1 MTDFPLSVIRERFAA
16 ALPHSDDEIAHKAE
30 VLAKDFARLIQNQG
44 VEVALNEAAILVGFD
59 IDDEKEA
66 AKLICRLP
74 VAKWWRR
81 QLQVMSIRHCELE
94 MLRVGNV
101 GLRISPYIS
110 DLSLRRMMRRRK
122 RAQKAIEAATIS
134 NGGGQEIDLAQVIAG
149 SVSNPTIKRGEFFT
163 RVKGLQ
169 AIAAEQNM
177 LGFIVTITTPSKYHR
192 MTVERGFAVV
202 NEKWNGSSPKET
214 AQYLGGIFQ
223 KMRSYL
229 DKKHLPPLF
238 GFRATEPH
246 HDGTPHWHMIVFIAP
261 EHVKKTLAIIR
272 REAMREDRHEDG
284 AKKRRVDIKPIDP
297 KRGDAVAY
305 AAAYVS
311 KNIDGKKADGTA
323 LEGGDWEAQTGAEEG
338 AVRAV
343 VWASMWGIRQ
353 FQLFGAEKVGQYR
366 ELRRFHRQKK
376 AVEALIDQA
385 DTDAPARAILAG
397 HAAPLA
403 LAAFD
408 ARKAG
413 RADVFAKLTGIRE
426 EAAQLIAVGKVNQAA
441 FLAADVGDY
450 AAFIRAVRQDKI
462 EPVNLARANCYGEE
476 VKDLIGLK
484 NARTG
489 AQVLTRE
496 VKEIVD
502 PSTGEFKQVKDS
514 WSVNW
519 GAKREALASDFALG
533 LASGAR
539 SLGPVAITIPKVE
552 NEPVRE
558 ITKLQVQSIESWMKQ
573 QAFLFKKELQ
583 KIKPHQWEHG
593 PKWSESLDAKNRDK
607 NGQPIIKNGLLK
619 EKTRFEINQ
628 RLNHG

>member
-1 MTDFPLSVIRERFAA
+1 MTDFPLSVIRAHFAA

-30 VLAKDFARLIQNQG
+30 TLAKDFARLIQNQG
-44 VEVALNEAAILVGFD
+44 PEVALNEAAILAGFD
-59 IDDEKEA
+59 IEDKEEA
-66 AKLICRLP
+66 AKLVSRLP

-94 MLRVGNV
+94 MLRAGNV

-110 DLSLRRMMRRRK
+110 ELSLRRMMRRRK

-134 NGGGQEIDLAQVIAG
+134 SGGGQEIDLAQVIAS

-163 RVKGLQ
+163 RVKGVQ
-169 AIAAEQNM
+169 AVAAEQNM
-177 LGFIVTITTPSKYHR
+177 LGFAIAITAPSKYHR
-192 MTVERGFAVV
+192 MTVSRGFAVE
-202 NEKWNGSSPKET
+202 NDKWNGASPKET

-223 KMRSYL
+223 KMRNYL
-229 DKKHLPPLF
+229 SKKYLPALF

-246 HDGTPHWHMIVFIAP
+246 HDGTPHWHMIIFIAP

-272 REAMREDRHEDG
+272 REAMREDRNEEG

-305 AAAYVS
+305 AAAYIS
-311 KNIDGKKADGTA
+311 KNIDGKKSDGA
-323 LEGGDWEAQTGAEEG
+323 AIEGGDWEAQTGAEEG

-353 FQLFGAEKVGQYR
+353 FQLFGAEKIGQYR

-376 AVEALIDQA
+376 AVEALIDHA
-385 DTDAPARAILAG
+385 DTDGPARAILAG

-403 LAAFD
+403 LAACD

-450 AAFIRAVRQDKI
+450 AAFIRAVRQDKL
-462 EPVNLARANCYGEE
+462 EPVNLVRANCYGEE

-484 NARTG
+484 NTRTG

-496 VKEIVD
+496 VKEVVD
-502 PSTGEFKQVKDS
+502 PATGEFKQVRDS

-539 SLGPVAITIPKVE
+539 SLGPVAITIPKLE

-558 ITKLQVQSIESWMKQ
+558 ITKCQVQAIESWMKQ

-583 KIKPHQWEHG
+583 QIKPHQWEHG
-593 PKWSESLDAKNRDK
+593 PKWSESQDAKNRDK
-607 NGQPIIKNGLLK
+607 SGKPGIKNGLLK
-619 EKTRFEINQ
+619 EKNRFEINR